1 MNARTYCILSIV
13 RHRTGIIA
21 NACPKIPGNDMYIH
35 WEKKLELNNDL
46 IDTQHRILI
55 LLCRKLD
62 IAIKTGE
69 PEQRVRW
76 IMVELKK
83 FTEFHFISEENL
95 MHEIGYPGVHE
106 HALVHT
112 ELLMQLN
119 TMLAKI
125 SRRRESPEDLLYF
138 LNKWLGQHVAHE
150 DLKIA
155 EYART
160 SDRNPI
166 GKNLYSEYLL
176 SSEANE
182 KPGSRTP

>member
-1 MNARTYCILSIV
+1 
-13 RHRTGIIA
+13 
-21 NACPKIPGNDMYIH
+21 MYIH
-35 WEKKLELNNDL
+35 WEKKLELSNDL
-46 IDTQHRILI
+46 IDTQHRIMI

-95 MHEIGYPGVHE
+95 MHEVGYPGVHE
-106 HALVHT
+106 HGIIHT

-119 TMLAKI
+119 TMLGKI

-138 LNKWLGQHVAHE
+138 LNKWLGKHVAHE

-155 EYART
+155 EYVKT
-160 SDRNPI
+160 SGRRPI
-166 GKNLYSEYLL
+166 GENLYSEYLL
-176 SSEANE
+176 SSEANTQ
-182 KPGSRTP
+182 R